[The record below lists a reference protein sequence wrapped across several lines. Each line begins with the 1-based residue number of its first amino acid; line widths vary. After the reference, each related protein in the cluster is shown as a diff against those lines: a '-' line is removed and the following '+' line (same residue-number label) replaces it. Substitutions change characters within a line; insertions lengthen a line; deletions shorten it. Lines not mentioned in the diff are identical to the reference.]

1 MAATDLARGVPALEE
16 QLGVRLGA
24 GGRHAGFGT
33 HNALLGL
40 GGSTYLEL
48 IAVDPDAPAP
58 GRPRWF
64 GLDEP
69 GVRARLADGPRLLH
83 WVARPAVLPPGPD
96 DHGERLRLSR
106 DALSWT
112 LTVPADGALPGGGSD
127 SGSGGGSG
135 DGGGDGGG
143 LVPSLIAWDGAH
155 PTDGMPDAGVRL
167 ERLVLASPDAPAL
180 RRRLADLGLSGCVT
194 VADGPPLLRAEL
206 RTPDGPVVLG
216 S

>member
-1 MAATDLARGVPALEE
+1 M
-16 QLGVRLGA
+16 
-24 GGRHAGFGT
+24 
-33 HNALLGL
+33 
-40 GGSTYLEL
+40 
-48 IAVDPDAPAP
+48 
-58 GRPRWF
+58 
-64 GLDEP
+64 
-69 GVRARLADGPRLLH
+69 RARLARGPRLLH

-112 LTVPADGALPGGGSD
+112 LTVPADGALPGGG
-127 SGSGGGSG
+127 
-135 DGGGDGGG
+135 

-167 ERLVLASPDAPAL
+167 ERLVLVHRADAPAL
-180 RRRLADLGLSGCVT
+180 RRRLAGLGLSGCVT

-206 RTPDGPVVLG
+206 RTPGGPVVLE

>member
-1 MAATDLARGVPALEE
+1 MPPTPAVDHLVVAATDLAHGVPALEE

-48 IAVDPDAPAP
+48 IAVDPDALAP
-58 GRPRWF
+58 DRPRWF
-64 GLDEP
+64 GLDDP

-112 LTVPADGALPGGGSD
+112 LTVPADGALPGGG
-127 SGSGGGSG
+127 
-135 DGGGDGGG
+135 GG

-155 PTDGMPDAGVRL
+155 PTDAMPDAGVRL
-167 ERLVLASPDAPAL
+167 ERLVLATPDAPAL
-180 RRRLADLGLSGCVT
+180 RRRLAGLGLSGCVT

-206 RTPDGPVVLG
+206 RTPDGPVVLE